1 MNFIIININLKK
13 SPNSIEDF
21 TLKLSNPLSIE
32 VGVWISIV
40 SHDEGLGDQA
50 MNQITLIQ
58 NINPIILH
66 IQLYITCQGSHQ
78 VLNKIQL
85 IPCHFCN

>member
-1 MNFIIININLKK
+1 MNLIIININLKK

-50 MNQITLIQ
+50 MNQITLI
-58 NINPIILH
+58 
-66 IQLYITCQGSHQ
+66 
-78 VLNKIQL
+78 
-85 IPCHFCN
+85 